1 MYNNYCIISK
11 TRSRIIKKK
20 IISIFSILAFMGQF
34 WQKVYTVHSEKKSWL
49 DATNVCRTNGFPL
62 QYNEW
67 RPVNEYIKM
76 KAEMKGW

>member
-1 MYNNYCIISK
+1 
-11 TRSRIIKKK
+11 
-20 IISIFSILAFMGQF
+20 MGQF

-49 DATNVCRTNGFPL
+49 DATNVCRTYGFPL